1 VLQRSLRVSA
11 IGQSNRPRKWSDVHR
26 VQGAVG
32 EVRVGVKIPAPET
45 ARRREGANP
54 HGVSGCRPRR
64 VGQAHH
70 HPDQTA
76 PASVLFPL
84 SRDFCSMREGI
95 DSVTSES
102 RASRAVASETSS
114 PAAALVRPLLAAT
127 GAASGEDRACA
138 YSVPGVPQSFNG
150 LAAAKAAGTRRR
162 KPNAYSDP
170 DVSDVAAPTRL
181 APRFSQIRPPRL

>member
-1 VLQRSLRVSA
+1 MMGFQGTPARLFYDFWLDEHVPFDHMLRASTV
-11 IGQSNRPRKWSDVHR
+11 
-26 VQGAVG
+26 
-32 EVRVGVKIPAPET
+32 EIPAPET
-45 ARRREGANP
+45 TRRREGANP

-70 HPDQTA
+70 HPDQIA
-76 PASVLFPL
+76 LASVLFPL

-102 RASRAVASETSS
+102 RASRVVASETSS

-138 YSVPGVPQSFNG
+138 YSVLGVPQSLMG
-150 LAAAKAAGTRRR
+150 
-162 KPNAYSDP
+162 
-170 DVSDVAAPTRL
+170 
-181 APRFSQIRPPRL
+181 